1 MLGLHFVA
9 MPRVWNAVP
18 AETALSALGQPSWVD
33 RIPDVRASGLT
44 NWEIEPLV
52 TGWRTLYS
60 NDCESTVFDADA
72 SRPFAE
78 EAKRAKIHVSP
89 FRAAMA
95 RLLYFSLRKPRAHE
109 FASRALSIFRPTENV
124 VTQAADRFREY
135 LTALSCVPEAR
146 QEQVNKIRKLGSI
159 LWVNLG
165 FLDVIWLEFL
175 RAQCV
180 IEVDDLD

>member
-52 TGWRTLYS
+52 TGWQ
-60 NDCESTVFDADA
+60 
-72 SRPFAE
+72 